1 MLSFLLE
8 HDVTFLEWIDEAAAI
23 FSSCFIVFTVYIG
36 VYESSIVTV
45 TVLQSDVNYKV
56 KFKQMYFIILRNESF
71 SITIVGLC
79 IVCGTYTHT
88 RKPSS
93 QPVR

>member
-23 FSSCFIVFTVYIG
+23 ISSCFIVFTVYVD
-36 VYESSIVTV
+36 VYETSIVAV

-56 KFKQMYFIILRNESF
+56 IFKADVFYYF
-71 SITIVGLC
+71 TKC
-79 IVCGTYTHT
+79 INCYHNC
-88 RKPSS
+88 
-93 QPVR
+93 